1 MKDIGLRFSSAAVML
16 LVVSSTASLAIDHG
30 NTTTQRLHAVKSE
43 KAPLWNAHYNGCNAG
58 EDPPPGT
65 NCSN

>member
-16 LVVSSTASLAIDHG
+16 LVVSSTASLAIDHADM
-30 NTTTQRLHAVKSE
+30 TKRVQVEKSE
-43 KAPLWNAHYNGCNAG
+43 KATLWHAHYNGCGPG

>member
-16 LVVSSTASLAIDHG
+16 LVVSSTASLVVHHDD
-30 NTTTQRLHAVKSE
+30 TTKRVQAEKSE
-43 KAPLWNAHYNGCNAG
+43 KATVWHVYNGCGLG
-58 EDPPPGT
+58 ENPPPGT

>member
-30 NTTTQRLHAVKSE
+30 GATKRVQAQKSE
-43 KAPLWNAHYNGCNAG
+43 KTMMLAAHYNGCGPG

>member
-1 MKDIGLRFSSAAVML
+1 MKDIGFGFSSAAVML

-30 NTTTQRLHAVKSE
+30 NATKRVPAEKTE
-43 KAPLWNAHYNGCNAG
+43 KAILWHAHVNGCGPG
-58 EDPPPGT
+58 EMPPPGT